1 MRIEVNR
8 DRCESYGV
16 CESVAPAVF
25 QIDESD
31 TLVLLPFAAGAVDR
45 ASLQCAVDS
54 CPKDALS
61 IID

>member
-1 MRIEVNR
+1 MRVEVNR

-25 QIDESD
+25 QINEADV
-31 TLVLLPFAAGAVDR
+31 LVLLPCAAGEVDR
-45 ASLQCAVDS
+45 ATLQRAVDG